1 MKGHQEQAPL
11 TGAFRRCKAIMEALP
26 LHVETDDLC
35 ALIEALRELQKP
47 IGDTFWDLE
56 KQIARLGDELERRT
70 SCLL

>member
-1 MKGHQEQAPL
+1 
-11 TGAFRRCKAIMEALP
+11 MEALP
-26 LHVETDDLC
+26 LHVETDDLR